1 MDLSLTEVGPLLLS
15 KLWLASKSELFGLSV
30 EISSPSGANPIPI
43 PFLPPISD
51 PNKFAFSFLCPNI
64 GLVNPGMGLGCGTD
78 WRFVG
83 ENCEKLGTCCP
94 PAAIPGTTHESCMF
108 LMIIGSLFLLVLPLN
123 FFDGGGS
130 PKWVWPWVGEGESP
144 EEKGRLPPPLKS

>member
-1 MDLSLTEVGPLLLS
+1 MLAPELLKDLSLCTVEVAPLPPG
-15 KLWLASKSELFGLSV
+15 KLWPVSKSELFGLS
-30 EISSPSGANPIPI
+30 STGGGNPIPI
-43 PFLPPISD
+43 PFLPSISD
-51 PNKFAFSFLCPNI
+51 PNKFAFSFLIPSI
-64 GLVNPGMGLGCGTD
+64 GLVKPGIGLGCGTE

-123 FFDGGGS
+123 FFDGGGR
-130 PKWVWPWVGEGESP
+130 PKWAWP
-144 EEKGRLPPPLKS
+144 